1 MLKSILRGL
10 LVFLVGLCLVVWSN
24 QAGVVLLKALG
35 IFMILSAVV
44 TVVYGLATNSFQD
57 FKGMSII
64 TIASAL
70 LFTIVGLMLLLKTD
84 FFMQFIGF
92 VLGFL
97 LALYGLL
104 QLILAGISDDGKI
117 SAEAKK
123 ALLARIEEGKAR
135 DFINPMGEVK
145 RQLRCKLG
153 PVEGKKIADAVDK
166 LW

>member
-1 MLKSILRGL
+1 
-10 LVFLVGLCLVVWSN
+10 
-24 QAGVVLLKALG
+24 
-35 IFMILSAVV
+35 MISGTVTRESSVV
-44 TVVYGLATNSFQD
+44 T
-57 FKGMSII
+57 
-64 TIASAL
+64 
-70 LFTIVGLMLLLKTD
+70 
-84 FFMQFIGF
+84 
-92 VLGFL
+92 
-97 LALYGLL
+97 
-104 QLILAGISDDGKI
+104 KI